1 MTYEP
6 DPDREIFVATVG
18 GETSH
23 PLDMLRTLAPGVA
36 IFEERGRAAGWRE
49 AIEALRAHV
58 EANYHPVSID
68 GARLRKIAAELESLA
83 PKETP

>member
-1 MTYEP
+1 MTAE
-6 DPDREIFVATVG
+6 RHEIV
-18 GETSH
+18 
-23 PLDMLRTLAPGVA
+23 DMLKAAAERTSADKIA
-36 IFEERGRAAGWRE
+36 AAESRGRAAGWRE

-58 EANYHPVSID
+58 EANYHPASID